1 LFGNKEVIL
10 KIIQIIKKKH
20 LKKLTDQYAEIT
32 AAYRKLIMENVI
44 IIDIE
49 LTNTLEDIVNYLY
62 FLQFFFFL
70 EYF

>member
-1 LFGNKEVIL
+1 LLGNKEVIL
-10 KIIQIIKKKH
+10 KIIQIIKKNY

-62 FLQFFFFL
+62 F
-70 EYF
+70 

>member
-1 LFGNKEVIL
+1 MFGNKEVIL

>member
-1 LFGNKEVIL
+1 MFGIKEVIL

-70 EYF
+70 QYF

>member
-1 LFGNKEVIL
+1 LFGIKEVIL

-70 EYF
+70 QYF